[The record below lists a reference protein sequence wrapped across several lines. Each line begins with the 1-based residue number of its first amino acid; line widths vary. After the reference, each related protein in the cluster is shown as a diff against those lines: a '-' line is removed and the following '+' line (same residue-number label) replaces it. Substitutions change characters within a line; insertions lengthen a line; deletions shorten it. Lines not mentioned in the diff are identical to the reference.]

1 MKLLCSPLKQGLL
14 CSRLSC
20 YSNCT
25 FIEHLLKWKYIT
37 HSSNF
42 KYKFQY
48 NNVKMFDVLQKY
60 WSPQLML
67 HHILYYQIP
76 NTNVSIHM
84 EHLNIVSG
92 RDVAS
97 FNYFI

>member
-1 MKLLCSPLKQGLL
+1 
-14 CSRLSC
+14 
-20 YSNCT
+20 
-25 FIEHLLKWKYIT
+25 
-37 HSSNF
+37 
-42 KYKFQY
+42 
-48 NNVKMFDVLQKY
+48 MFDVLQKY

-92 RDVAS
+92 RDVPS